1 MHIKINFT
9 KALKGFV
16 LFSGLSLILA
26 ASLPGIVNAQ
36 TSNPNDWLTQTP
48 SQQATTDKVVN
59 ERIGSVPE
67 KDRAAAKSPYCKGY
81 FTDLGNYEGS
91 KLQACVTG
99 VLQKLSGVEGA
110 YPSTSA
116 PCMKYSSDI
125 GGGAGDIT
133 RKFGI
138 CMVAYNAVPA
148 TNANKAAYIGGNSA
162 SQIKNQAKDD
172 AEAAQ
177 AAATSGNAQDQ
188 VNCDANES
196 PLSWIACPLIDAGA
210 GMTDYIFNNFVQP
223 LLENV
228 PISADNRDGA
238 FIAWQTF
245 RVLGNAILVGALL
258 IMVFAQNIGRFVD
271 AYTIRKMAPRILVGA
286 IAINISFYLC
296 LAAIDITNVIGNGIN
311 QILTAPF
318 IDQNSFNGVKI
329 DATASNNVTGILGLG
344 LLAGAGAAIFGAA
357 ATIGALGI
365 ISLMLPLIITVALI
379 SMAVLF
385 TIVIRQA
392 LLIFLT
398 AVSAVAIA
406 CFILPGTEKY
416 FRQWWDLF
424 LKTLMVY
431 PIIAVIFA
439 MSNVMASI
447 ILRSASGGA
456 VGTAQIITAILVVY
470 APLVLIPFA
479 FKFAGGAMGN
489 LMDLAG
495 KRAQGLSA
503 RASESGALKG
513 RRERARQDLQGGM
526 IQRRAD
532 WADRLKGQANSGGV
546 GKKRLYR
553 GLAGAVGGYNIEAQA
568 SAFRA
573 ARAKELND
581 QIATGRDEEI
591 RGLTVNKRTANA
603 GAWRT
608 AAAADGY
615 TYGDNDLRRQD
626 SSGNIEYKT
635 LGGAWVSEANVDAG
649 FNRWGGDTFAQQA
662 ALSYEMRKAMT
673 NEEVG
678 GISERYA
685 DLATGAWGNNEGQ
698 ARGGFI
704 GAAFE
709 NQNQHLEFKYTDAM
723 TGKLDGDKFSEEIY
737 QKRGSY
743 PLAQMSAHTID
754 QLRESHKN
762 GDANTKR
769 KVEAIAET
777 FMTRYGG
784 GGGVAGMEGD
794 IPITQ
799 GMTGA
804 APARGRGTDGG
815 TYQTNTAGGAAVAE
829 AARQL
834 AVDVGVYRPLD
845 PSTDTHSASGPSNNP
860 RQN

>member
-9 KALKGFV
+9 KALQGFI

-26 ASLPGIVNAQ
+26 VSLSGIANAQ

-48 SQQATTDKVVN
+48 SQQANTDKVVN

-138 CMVAYNAVPA
+138 CMVGYNAVPA
-148 TNANKAAYIGGNSA
+148 TNANKAAYLGGNNA
-162 SQIKNQAKDD
+162 SQVKSQAKSD
-172 AEAAQ
+172 AEEAQ
-177 AAATSGNAQDQ
+177 AAATSGSAQDQ

-210 GMTDYIFNNFVQP
+210 GMTDYIFTNFVQP

-228 PISADNRDGA
+228 PISADNKDGA

-258 IMVFAQNIGRFVD
+258 VMVFAQNIGRFVD

-329 DATASNNVTGILGLG
+329 DATASNNITGILGLG

-479 FKFAGGAMGN
+479 FKFAGGAIGN

-503 RASESGALKG
+503 RTSEMGALKG
-513 RRERARQDLQGGM
+513 RRERARADFSNRTT
-526 IQRRAD
+526 QRRASM
-532 WADRLKGQANSGGV
+532 ADNLKGRANTGGAV
-546 GKKRLYR
+546 RRRLYG
-553 GLAGAVGGYNIEAQA
+553 GLAGAVGGYNIEALA
-568 SAFRA
+568 SATRA
-573 ARAKELND
+573 AKAKEVND

-591 RGLTVNKRTANA
+591 RGLTVDRQRMRSLMSQGVGENEEWRRQADGSVQYRSLA
-603 GAWRT
+603 GAWVNE
-608 AAAADGY
+608 AD
-615 TYGDNDLRRQD
+615 
-626 SSGNIEYKT
+626 
-635 LGGAWVSEANVDAG
+635 VDAG
-649 FNRWGGDTFAQQA
+649 YRRWGNDEYAKQA
-662 ALSYEMRKAMT
+662 ALSYEMRKANT
-673 NEEVG
+673 VEE
-678 GISERYA
+678 SERIRTGYES
-685 DLATGAWGNNEGQ
+685 LATGSWGLNQGV
-698 ARGGFI
+698 ATGVLK
-704 GAAFE
+704 GAGFE
-709 NQNQHLEFKYTDAM
+709 NQGKHLQFKYMDN
-723 TGKLDGDKFSEEIY
+723 DGTINRADMIKEIY
-737 QKRGSY
+737 ESKGSY
-743 PLAQMSAHTID
+743 PLANMSSAVMEELVRSTEDGNMD
-754 QLRESHKN
+754 QETQEQLGS
-762 GDANTKR
+762 
-769 KVEAIAET
+769 ISET
-777 FMTRYGG
+777 FMRD
-784 GGGVAGMEGD
+784 MS
-794 IPITQ
+794 
-799 GMTGA
+799 M
-804 APARGRGTDGG
+804 GRGGQVGEVDGVPQPDPRQVATG
-815 TYQTNTAGGAAVAE
+815 QGGAERVFGSSGAGSVNEKAYE
-829 AARQL
+829 LARRTGRLTNAPDPNQHWQ
-834 AVDVGVYRPLD
+834 RPD
-845 PSTDTHSASGPSNNP
+845 S
-860 RQN
+860 RQQ